1 METFHLI
8 SSLDFCTEL
17 GKQSGQDMEQGSVAQ
32 GFRGALLRRCW
43 RPGGAALVLLLS
55 GRAPQAPDPVQSGD
69 KQRGPVPPAGEGC
82 LARTSALLLLLVVLS
97 PGVFSASLQNIQR
110 SQETGTV
117 TGGPADLAWG
127 KAAALQL

>member
-1 METFHLI
+1 M
-8 SSLDFCTEL
+8 
-17 GKQSGQDMEQGSVAQ
+17 
-32 GFRGALLRRCW
+32 
-43 RPGGAALVLLLS
+43 LLLS

>member
-43 RPGGAALVLLLS
+43 RPGGDPLVLLLS
-55 GRAPQAPDPVQSGD
+55 GRASQARDLVQSGD
-69 KQRGPVPPAGEGC
+69 KRRGPVPPAGEGC
-82 LARTSALLLLLVVLS
+82 LARTSALLLLR
-97 PGVFSASLQNIQR
+97 PGVCSASLQNIQR